1 MTEELLEQAN
11 AAQNNIRDIEKVL
24 NAIQRIKILDPNKKR
39 HEPHLKFFNMFK
51 YKDGKEVKEAAVC
64 LFDGVSMY
72 GTEVPVD
79 ERLLECLKEYYQ
91 ERLSEAK
98 AVLDAM

>member
-11 AAQNNIRDIEKVL
+11 VAQNNIRDIERVL

-51 YKDGKEVKEAAVC
+51 HKDGKEVKEAAEE
-64 LFDGVSMY
+64 LF
-72 GTEVPVD
+72 E
-79 ERLLECLKEYYQ
+79 E
-91 ERLSEAK
+91 
-98 AVLDAM
+98 